1 MGEFPNAVAFRMAT
15 CFSFFSHS
23 PPNRSQGTRPAC
35 FVPQK
40 WSKGLATMFTLAG
53 VNRPSHKKG
62 RGRDHRKALVQ
73 LPDGG
78 KFCANPV
85 QPYYLRLPKAGQICP
100 ISSLNRSKLNRL
112 ILPTAA
118 QPTPPVKSIVVP
130 NSGGNKRGVRLILRE
145 SLLA

>member
-1 MGEFPNAVAFRMAT
+1 MICILKWSEFPDLV
-15 CFSFFSHS
+15 
-23 PPNRSQGTRPAC
+23 GTRPAC
-35 FVPQK
+35 FVPKK
-40 WSKGLATMFTLAG
+40 WSQGLAMMFTLAR
-53 VNRPSHKKG
+53 VKRPSHKKSW
-62 RGRDHRKALVQ
+62 DHRKALVQ

-85 QPYYLRLPKAGQICP
+85 QPYYIRLPKAGQICP

-112 ILPTAA
+112 ILPTAS

-145 SLLA
+145 SLLAYLSGLLESTNRAA